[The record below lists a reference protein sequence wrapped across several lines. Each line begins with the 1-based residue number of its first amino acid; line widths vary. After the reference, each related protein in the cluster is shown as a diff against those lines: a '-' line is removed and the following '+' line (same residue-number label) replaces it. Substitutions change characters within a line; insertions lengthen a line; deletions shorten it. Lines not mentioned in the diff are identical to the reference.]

1 MTIREKRYAL
11 IDFARN
17 QLDVAM
23 RELTEAIETY
33 RQTAE
38 IYKQYRM
45 NGDYVCKQFYIN
57 GKFRTL
63 ESALDEMIEA
73 NNAVVV
79 AEDQIW
85 QYKHM
90 NDDELNAV
98 YMLMEVAHII

>member
-1 MTIREKRYAL
+1 MITREKRYAL

-23 RELTEAIETY
+23 RKLPEAVDTY
-33 RQTAE
+33 KQTAE
-38 IYKQYRM
+38 TYGQYRM

-73 NNAVVV
+73 NNAVVF
-79 AEDQIW
+79 AEDQMY

-90 NDDELNAV
+90 SDKEIEAV

>member
-1 MTIREKRYAL
+1 MTTREKRYAL

-23 RELTEAIETY
+23 RELTKAIETY

-38 IYKQYRM
+38 TYKQYRM

-57 GKFRTL
+57 GKLRTL
-63 ESALDEMIEA
+63 ESALDEMTEA
-73 NNAVVV
+73 SSAVRS
-79 AEDQIW
+79 AEDQIY

-90 NDDELNAV
+90 SDDELNAV